1 LFGKFLYYFALPDS
15 AMYNGLILKV
25 VDWGAG
31 LAFLISQYNQDES
44 RSLAIW
50 VVNDL
55 NDPVCVEFANT
66 RKILPQLS

>member
-1 LFGKFLYYFALPDS
+1 
-15 AMYNGLILKV
+15 MYNGLILKV

-66 RKILPQLS
+66 RKILRNYYNYQLLVKILTKTKR